1 MTRTV
6 SVEKIPEV
14 DVDDLDG
21 TIVSELEALRQR
33 IVQAIRLRVRTWFI
47 NRNAGLDY
55 DSIIGHRV
63 EPALAAAAIN
73 TVIRNEGGNEV
84 IELQD
89 VEYSLESDT
98 RVFRYSVNVET
109 IYGIMP
115 IQQVVG

>member
-1 MTRTV
+1 MARTV
-6 SVEKIPEV
+6 SVEKIPGA
-14 DVDDLDG
+14 DIDDLDG
-21 TIVSELEALRQR
+21 TIVSDIEALRQR
-33 IVQAIRLRVRTWFI
+33 IVQAIRMRIRTWFI

-73 TVIRNEGGNEV
+73 TVVRNEGGNEV

-98 RVFRYSVNVET
+98 RIFRYSANVNT

-115 IQQVVG
+115 IQQVIG